1 MVLKFFDGP
10 PYNFVKS
17 DKSNSGYINHVKY
30 SPKGSLILI
39 GGADRK
45 LSLYEGTKF

>member
-10 PYNFVKS
+10 PYNFIKS
-17 DKSNSGYINHVKY
+17 DKSNIGFINHVRY
-30 SPKGSLILI
+30 SPKGSLILV

-45 LSLYEGTKF
+45 LSIY

>member
-10 PYNFVKS
+10 PYSFVKS
-17 DKSNSGYINHVKY
+17 DKSNAGFINHVRY
-30 SPKGSLILI
+30 SPKGSFILV

-45 LSLYEGTKF
+45 LSIY